1 MLMPDDTADSTGA
14 LERLPRHFNHRDYHS
29 ERRQQILQQKQT
41 EALPELPTDGIQ
53 GKALQRQFV
62 VLREEHMRL
71 QQQLTDAEQE
81 LATIHRGHLQEI
93 ENYQE
98 HIKGLIAERDK
109 LQEQFVKTEQRY
121 QELSDKFESAI
132 AEEAYRMLA
141 SATHTVE
148 LGIDND
154 APTVEEDLK
163 KTVKLHIRQVE
174 DQHVA
179 QALYLARQAQHK
191 AALLEEEL
199 ARERQQI
206 TEERAKLYTMQN
218 TLREQ
223 AEQRKRTIDAHLR
236 SKYAAKTTFY
246 AILLTLPFAVVQFI
260 LTADLHTTL
269 IFALVVAFLVCL
281 IISIAFLGFRSSV
294 GGIFSSAPRK
304 AKN

>member
-1 MLMPDDTADSTGA
+1 MLPPDDTADSTGA

-29 ERRQQILQQKQT
+29 GRRQQILQQKQT
-41 EALPELPTDGIQ
+41 DALPVLHTDGTQ
-53 GKALQRQFV
+53 GKALQRQLV

-71 QQQLTDAEQE
+71 QQRLADAEQE

-93 ENYQE
+93 ENSQE
-98 HIKGLIAERDK
+98 HIKVLIAERDK
-109 LQEQFVKTEQRY
+109 LQEQFVQMEQRY

-132 AEEAYRMLA
+132 GEEAYKMLA
-141 SATHTVE
+141 AATHTVE
-148 LGIDND
+148 LRPDSD
-154 APTVEEDLK
+154 APTVQEDLK

-191 AALLEEEL
+191 ARLLEEEL

-206 TEERAKLYTMQN
+206 TQERAKLYTMQN

-223 AEQRKRTIDAHLR
+223 AVQRKRMIDAHLR

-246 AILLTLPFAVVQFI
+246 AILLTLPFAAIQLF
-260 LTADLHTTL
+260 LMTALHTTVVL
-269 IFALVVAFLVCL
+269 ALVISFLACL
-281 IISIAFLGFRSSV
+281 IIATAFLGFRSSV
-294 GGIFSSAPRK
+294 EGIFSSAPHK